1 MLRKSSLPVES
12 SSQSVESSSQITMKE
27 IKMQPEF
34 LSSFS
39 ISNVLRFDGQGK
51 FVVLQGDIP
60 DIDGTKKPALL
71 QFEQRAACESQ
82 ASFVENLPNF
92 ALQLTNY
99 SGAEYSNYRATG
111 LGAAWNVEVI
121 WPASERQIRRKTP
134 SNHYLVE
141 ESGELYAKH
150 IDAFAKQQ
158 RIGWLDSVVNM
169 ETEVE
174 RNLFHNERFIINIDT
189 KWTTHVQPT
198 GERNTWYGATWTDDL
213 YLLAIVKNPLLRS
226 LRDLHGEEA
235 AALCDEMRDELRN
248 VAKRVYGVDPGQLR
262 IMFHYH
268 PQFYRLHAHC
278 VRTHAINPGSE
289 TERAHLLTTVAGN
302 LRMKSDYYKD
312 ATLSYS
318 VREGEQLHQLL
329 LVVGQGL
336 V

>member
-1 MLRKSSLPVES
+1 MSNQFVSKSSLPVES
-12 SSQSVESSSQITMKE
+12 SQIAIEE
-27 IKMQPEF
+27 IKMQLPKDF

-39 ISNVLRFDGQGK
+39 PSNVLRFDGQGK
-51 FVVLQGDIP
+51 FVVLQGVIP
-60 DIDGTKKPALL
+60 DVDGTNKPALL

-82 ASFVENLPNF
+82 TSFVENLPNF

-99 SGAEYSNYRATG
+99 SGAEYSNYYGTG
-111 LGAAWNVEVI
+111 LGASWNVEVI
-121 WPASERQIRRKTP
+121 WPASERQILRKTP
-134 SNHYLVE
+134 SKHYLVE
-141 ESGELYAKH
+141 ESGELYAKY
-150 IDAFAKQQ
+150 IDAFVKQQ
-158 RIGWLDSVVNM
+158 NIAWLDSVVNM

-198 GERNTWYGATWTDDL
+198 DDRKSWYGATWTDDL
-213 YLLAIVKNPLLRS
+213 YLLAIVKNPLLHS
-226 LRDLHGEEA
+226 LRDLNGEEG

-248 VAKRVYGVDPGQLR
+248 AAKRVYGVDPSQLR

-278 VRTHAINPGSE
+278 VRTHSINPGSE
-289 TERAHLLTTVAGN
+289 TERAHLLTTVAYN

-318 VREGEQLHQLL
+318 VREGERLHQLL
-329 LVVGQGL
+329 LDAGQGL

>member
-1 MLRKSSLPVES
+1 MN
-12 SSQSVESSSQITMKE
+12 
-27 IKMQPEF
+27 KMQLPEKF
-34 LSSFS
+34 LSTFS
-39 ISNVLRFDGQGK
+39 PSNVLRFDGQGR
-51 FVVLQGDIP
+51 FVVIQGEMP
-60 DIDGTKKPALL
+60 DADGNNKAALL

-82 ASFVENLPNF
+82 TSFVENLPNF
-92 ALQLTNY
+92 GLQLTNY
-99 SGAEYSNYRATG
+99 SGAEYSNYHGTG
-111 LGAAWNVEVI
+111 LGASWNVEVI
-121 WPASERQIRRKTP
+121 WPASDRQIRRKTP
-134 SNHYLVE
+134 SEHYLVE
-141 ESGELYAKH
+141 ESGELYSKH

-158 RIGWLDSVVNM
+158 SERIGWLDSVVNM

-226 LRDLHGEEA
+226 LRDLNGEEG

-248 VAKRVYGVDPGQLR
+248 AAKRVYGVDPGQLR

-289 TERAHLLTTVAGN
+289 TERAHLLTTVAYN

-318 VREGEQLHQLL
+318 VRKDEALHRLL
-329 LVVGQGL
+329 LDVGQGIIK
-336 V
+336 

>member
-1 MLRKSSLPVES
+1 MNEL
-12 SSQSVESSSQITMKE
+12 Q
-27 IKMQPEF
+27 MQPEF

-39 ISNVLRFDGQGK
+39 KPNVLRFDGQGK
-51 FVVLQGDIP
+51 FVVLQGVIP
-60 DIDGTKKPALL
+60 DVDGINKPALL
-71 QFEQRAACESQ
+71 QFEQRAACKSQ

-99 SGAEYSNYRATG
+99 SGAEYSNYYGTG
-111 LGAAWNVEVI
+111 LGASWNVEVI

-141 ESGELYAKH
+141 ESGELYSEY
-150 IDAFAKQQ
+150 IDEFANQQ
-158 RIGWLDSVVNM
+158 SERIGWLDSVVNM
-169 ETEVE
+169 ETEME

-226 LRDLHGEEA
+226 LRDLHGEEG

-248 VAKRVYGVDPGQLR
+248 AAKRVYGVDPGQLR

-289 TERAHLLTTVAGN
+289 TERAHLLTTVACN

-329 LVVGQGL
+329 LKVDQGL

>member
-1 MLRKSSLPVES
+1 M
-12 SSQSVESSSQITMKE
+12 SQP
-27 IKMQPEF
+27 PEQF

-39 ISNVLRFDGQGK
+39 LINVLRFDGQGK
-51 FVVLQGDIP
+51 FVVLRGEIP
-60 DIDGTKKPALL
+60 DVGGNNKPALL

-92 ALQLTNY
+92 GLQLTNF
-99 SGAEYSNYRATG
+99 SGAEYSNYHGTG
-111 LGAAWNVEVI
+111 LGASWNVEVI

-134 SNHYLVE
+134 SEHYLVE

-158 RIGWLDSVVNM
+158 SERIDWLDSVVNM

-189 KWTTHVQPT
+189 KLTTHVQPT
-198 GERNTWYGATWTDDL
+198 DDRKTWYGATWTDDL

-226 LRDLHGEEA
+226 LRDLNGEEG

-248 VAKRVYGVDPGQLR
+248 AAKHVYGVDPGQLR

-289 TERAHLLTTVAGN
+289 TERAHLLTTVACN
-302 LRMKSDYYKD
+302 LRMKSDYYKH
-312 ATLSYS
+312 AILSYS
-318 VREGEQLHQLL
+318 VRKGEGLHQLL
-329 LVVGQGL
+329 LNVGQGIIK
-336 V
+336 